1 MGKQKKPKVVGT
13 NSMTKYSKE
22 LRQKT
27 SNEWIK
33 KNTKS
38 ILARFNMKKEEDVKS
53 MDLFKLVPEK
63 TNTLKIKFLLN
74 FYFKN
79 K

>member
-1 MGKQKKPKVVGT
+1 
-13 NSMTKYSKE
+13 MTKYSKE